1 MIGINTAQI
10 DPIQLDSVRLDPIQ
24 RLNIAQNN
32 VAQLAQDKGCTLQIQ
47 NAEIHNADDV
57 PLYWVENVYFISRP
71 FCRLVELKRFIQK
84 LPVLQV
90 SEPPSRG

>member
-10 DPIQLDSVRLDPIQ
+10 DPIQLDPIR
-24 RLNIAQNN
+24 RLNVSQND

-84 LPVLQV
+84 LPVLQA
-90 SEPPSRG
+90 SEPPNRG